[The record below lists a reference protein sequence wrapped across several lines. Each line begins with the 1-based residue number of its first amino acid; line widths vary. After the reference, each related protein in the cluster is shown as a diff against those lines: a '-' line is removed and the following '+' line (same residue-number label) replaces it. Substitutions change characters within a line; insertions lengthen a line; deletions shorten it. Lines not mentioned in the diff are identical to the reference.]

1 MLQDEPKQNLE
12 SYPLPVL
19 EDSDEEDFPHTNAE
33 HAQQPRPPL
42 PWQSA
47 FDDEDSLYTDEQDA
61 GNEHNVMFKMLR
73 ERQGGLPNYHVSAWE
88 RRVRAAL
95 AEVISFGH
103 KANCWAG
110 LLTYEASCHGK
121 VTRQMSR
128 HVDQNDASYSA
139 KRCTLCHLSMHQCRC
154 ARLWR

>member
-1 MLQDEPKQNLE
+1 MKRTFPTLMQSMHNSPGHH
-12 SYPLPVL
+12 YRGRVPLMMRIASTLMNRMPGM
-19 EDSDEEDFPHTNAE
+19 STTSCS
-33 HAQQPRPPL
+33 RC
-42 PWQSA
+42 
-47 FDDEDSLYTDEQDA
+47 
-61 GNEHNVMFKMLR
+61 LR